1 MFRRVECTQ
10 RKNLPAASRK
20 IYRFYYDV
28 FQVGHTS
35 SEMDQDISQRQLELQ
50 YSRVVQAAF
59 LYSRV
64 RLSILISY
72 RGKLKLPPSCKRFCA

>member
-20 IYRFYYDV
+20 IYRIYYDV

-72 RGKLKLPPSCKRFCA
+72 RGKLKLTPSCKRFCA

>member
-1 MFRRVECTQ
+1 MYRRVECTQ

-20 IYRFYYDV
+20 IYRISYGV
-28 FQVGHTS
+28 FQIGHTS

-72 RGKLKLPPSCKRFCA
+72 RRKLKLPPSCKRFCA